1 MFVIAVLL
9 LPLLTA
15 TVASP
20 APVTAATRYLDP
32 TFAVDVQRDVVYGH
46 AVAIDGTPVT
56 LQLDLYTPRGDTVVD
71 RPVFIFA
78 HGGFFVAGD
87 RAMNTPTLWATR
99 MAQRGWVAASIS
111 YRLGPI
117 AVLAPVDTPLERQII
132 DNARI
137 DMQSAVR
144 WFRANAVDLS
154 VDPDRI
160 AVGGVSAGA
169 VTALG
174 VAIGTDQAPP
184 FVLAPAEHADV
195 SAAVCT
201 AVSISGANDVL
212 SIGPDDAGALFFH
225 GSIDTVVPYPQAVA
239 TRDAM
244 AVSGLPVQW
253 IEFAGEG
260 HSLTD
265 EARASMVQPAVQW
278 LYDRVANAPF
288 PCSPAMAL
296 EPPVLAS
303 HQTQISGLAGRS
315 GVVSLVAVDN
325 DDPGFVQVLPC
336 GQASGGSSNLNLDGR
351 DQIRSVLAV
360 VRFDGAGRACL
371 FNQPR
376 THLVADLQGWLAS
389 GAFDDTVD
397 SRLLDTRPGTVPA
410 DGSQTII
417 TGRPDSTAVV
427 SLVATET
434 SGAGYVQLLSCG
446 AVAGAASNLNADA
459 ASQTRATLAFVHF
472 DSTGQA
478 CVFTQRAA
486 DLIVDLQGYMATGS
500 FDDLSDARLV
510 DTRGGAAPV
519 GGSMTQ
525 IVGRPNSTG
534 VVMIVAT
541 ETSGAGYVQALPCGT
556 TPGEYSNLNV
566 DRAGQTV
573 AGLAFVRFDA
583 QGRACL
589 FNQRATHLVAD
600 LQGYLADGAFE
611 DLADV
616 RLLDTRTRLR

>member
-1 MFVIAVLL
+1 MAAVVLL
-9 LPLLTA
+9 PVLTA
-15 TVASP
+15 TVGSP
-20 APVTAATRYLDP
+20 RPVTAATRYLDP
-32 TFAVDVQRDVVYGH
+32 TFEVDVQRDVVYGQ

-56 LQLDLYTPRGDTVVD
+56 LQLDLYTPRGDTVVH
-71 RPVFIFA
+71 RPAFIFA
-78 HGGFFVAGD
+78 HGGFFVTGD

-132 DNARI
+132 DNARL

-144 WFRANAVDLS
+144 WFRVNATQLGI
-154 VDPDRI
+154 DPDRI

-174 VAIGTDQAPP
+174 VAIGTDQASP
-184 FVLAPAEHADV
+184 FVRAPVENADV

-201 AVSISGANDVL
+201 AVSISGANDAV
-212 SIGPDDAGALFFH
+212 SVGPDDAGALFFH

-239 TRDAM
+239 TRNAM
-244 AVSGLPVQW
+244 AAAGLPVQFV
-253 IEFAGEG
+253 EFAGEG

-278 LYDRVANAPF
+278 LFDRVADAPF

-296 EPPVLAS
+296 EPQVLAGQ
-303 HQTQISGLAGRS
+303 QTPIDGLAGRS

-325 DDPGFVQVLPC
+325 DGPGFVQVLSC
-336 GQASGGSSNLNLDGR
+336 GEASGAASNLNLDASH
-351 DQIRSVLAV
+351 QIRSVLAV
-360 VRFDGAGRACL
+360 VRFDDAGRACL
-371 FNQPR
+371 FNQPH
-376 THLVADLQGWLAS
+376 THLVADLQGWFAA
-389 GAFDDTVD
+389 GAFDDVVD
-397 SRLLDTRPGTVPA
+397 SRVLDTRPGTVPA
-410 DGSQTII
+410 DASQTVI
-417 TGRPDSTAVV
+417 TGRPDATAVV

-434 SGAGYVQLLSCG
+434 TGAGYIQLLPCG

-459 ASQTRATLAFVHF
+459 ANQTRATLAFVRF
-472 DSTGQA
+472 DSAGQA

-486 DLIVDLQGYMATGS
+486 ELIVDLQGYMSPGS
-500 FDDLSDARLV
+500 FDDLPDTRLV
-510 DTRGGAAPV
+510 DTRGAAAPAA
-519 GGSMTQ
+519 GSMTQ
-525 IVGRPNSTG
+525 IAGRPNSTG

-541 ETSGAGYVQALPCGT
+541 ETSGAGYVQALPCGAP
-556 TPGEYSNLNV
+556 PGEYSNLNV
-566 DRAGQTV
+566 DRSGQTV

-600 LQGYLADGAFE
+600 LQGYMASGAFE
-611 DLADV
+611 DLADE